1 MQYVNIT
8 VTISQAQ
15 CGLLTRCWDG
25 GLSLCWVLHLLE
37 PGHQQRLQGT
47 LGTLLTQ
54 LLHHA
59 LGDRDQGGQL
69 DELLVE
75 KKYLMNE

>member
-15 CGLLTRCWDG
+15 GGLLPRCRG
-25 GLSLCWVLHLLE
+25 CGLSLCWVVHLLE

-54 LLHHA
+54 LLHHG

-69 DELLVE
+69 D
-75 KKYLMNE
+75 NIC

>member
-1 MQYVNIT
+1 M
-8 VTISQAQ
+8 TISQAQ
-15 CGLLTRCWDG
+15 GGLLTCCRGG

-37 PGHQQRLQGT
+37 PGHQQRLQRT

-54 LLHHA
+54 LLQHG

-69 DELLVE
+69 DRRKIFIIL
-75 KKYLMNE
+75 KKYLMKG

>member
-15 CGLLTRCWDG
+15 GGLLPRCRG
-25 GLSLCWVLHLLE
+25 CCLSLCWLLHLLE
-37 PGHQQRLQGT
+37 PGHQQSLQGT